1 MPRARK
7 ISAEQMNMDWFDFA
21 MSKDVILVGTPETV
35 AEKIEKLQNELN
47 CRHVT
52 LWPNPS
58 FLPFEKVYHSLEL
71 FAERV
76 IPYFEKKR
84 ALAPVG

>member
-1 MPRARK
+1 
-7 ISAEQMNMDWFDFA
+7 

-35 AEKIEKLQNELN
+35 AEKIERLQNELN

-76 IPYFEKKR
+76 IPYFENKAGPCPRGIDVLLDTIRHFLKTT
-84 ALAPVG
+84 